1 MNFCQLTLCKQFILI
16 INMNEEKI
24 QREITDEEAIK
35 VVRKGKTVRDKL
47 AKTFVPRTIFYPV
60 EVEYKAGVKE
70 IQIRT
75 FVQQSS
81 YVSAA
86 KWEQAQEIEKKY
98 AKLNKDYADALRA
111 KKKPVNVKEPGNP
124 LKLTLIEMK

>member
-1 MNFCQLTLCKQFILI
+1 
-16 INMNEEKI
+16 MNEEKI
-24 QREITDEEAIK
+24 QREITDEEAVK
-35 VVRKGKTVRDKL
+35 VVRKGKAVRDKL
-47 AKTFVPRTIFYPV
+47 AKTFVPRTILYPV
-60 EVEYKAGVKE
+60 EVEYKQGIKD

-81 YVSAA
+81 YVSAD
-86 KWEQAQEIEKKY
+86 KWAQAQEIEKKY

-111 KKKPVNVKEPGNP
+111 KKIPVNVKEPGNP